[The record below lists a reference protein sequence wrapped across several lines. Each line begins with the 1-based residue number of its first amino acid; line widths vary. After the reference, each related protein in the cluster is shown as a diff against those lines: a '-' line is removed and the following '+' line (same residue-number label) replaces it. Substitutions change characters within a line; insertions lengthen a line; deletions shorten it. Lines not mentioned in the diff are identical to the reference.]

1 MRANTWLWIV
11 QGVLAALFLFTGVM
25 KLVLPAQALQGPIPL
40 SPGFL
45 KFIGVCEVLG
55 AIGLVVPWLTRIQP
69 VLTPIAASG
78 LVVIMIGATVLTAMS
93 MSVVTALGPLVL
105 GVLAAIVARNRGR
118 QLANRSPMLRPAR

>member
-11 QGVLAALFLFTGVM
+11 QGVLAALFLLTGVM
-25 KLVLPAQALQGPIPL
+25 KLVLPAQALQGPIPV

-45 KFIGVCEVLG
+45 RFIGAAEVLG
-55 AIGLVVPWLTRIQP
+55 AIGLVVPWLTGIQP

-93 MSVVTALGPLVL
+93 MGVAPALGPLVL
-105 GVLAAIVARNRGR
+105 GVLAAIVARSRGR
-118 QLANRSPMLRPAR
+118 ELAGRSPILRPAR